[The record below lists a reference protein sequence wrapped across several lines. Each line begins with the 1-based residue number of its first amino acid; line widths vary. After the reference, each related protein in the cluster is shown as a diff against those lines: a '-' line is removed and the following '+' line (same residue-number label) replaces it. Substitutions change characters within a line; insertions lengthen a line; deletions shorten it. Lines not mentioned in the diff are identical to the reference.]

1 MVDNS
6 FMTNKKYY
14 DLTHKATTK
23 QTLKDGVDLAE
34 LQTFLPE
41 HQTNFFF
48 NKTIL
53 GDQNKIFQLFAAQ
66 DGRIRN
72 LNNLEMSIAI

>member
-1 MVDNS
+1 M
-6 FMTNKKYY
+6 
-14 DLTHKATTK
+14 
-23 QTLKDGVDLAE
+23 DLAE

-53 GDQNKIFQLFAAQ
+53 GDQNKIFQLFAA
-66 DGRIRN
+66 
-72 LNNLEMSIAI
+72 